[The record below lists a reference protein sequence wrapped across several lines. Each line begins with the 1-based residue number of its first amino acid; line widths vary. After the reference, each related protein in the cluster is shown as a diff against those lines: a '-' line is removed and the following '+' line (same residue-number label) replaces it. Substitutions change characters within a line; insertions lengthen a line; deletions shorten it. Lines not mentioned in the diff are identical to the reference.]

1 MAKALVI
8 GAGPAGCASTHFLTN
23 LGHDVT
29 LIERAPVLGG
39 SCRTF
44 YWGGHPYTLGLLAS
58 VPRLGATIG
67 QTDVPR
73 LAEIPGVVPSL
84 REEIRGCAFAPR
96 CAFAVER
103 CRRAAPPLE
112 EKAPGHHAACFESA
126 RLAA

>member
-1 MAKALVI
+1 MRTAQKRGTDL
-8 GAGPAGCASTHFLTN
+8 GCAAI
-23 LGHDVT
+23 D
-29 LIERAPVLGG
+29 
-39 SCRTF
+39 
-44 YWGGHPYTLGLLAS
+44 
-58 VPRLGATIG
+58 

-112 EKAPGHHAACFESA
+112 EKNPGHYAACFESA